1 MTQAASSPSA
11 PDFLSDRLIGRHGGG
26 SGGPLLICIGGLHGN
41 EPAGVEA
48 LRRVHRRLTETRL
61 PFRGRLVAL
70 AGNLTAL
77 SRGTRFVD
85 EDLNRV
91 WTLER
96 ISALEEAL
104 REGAPTPPELDS
116 AEGEQ
121 QRQLLGA
128 VRTVLE
134 TADRQEVYCLDL
146 HTTSSRSV
154 PFLTLSDSLRNR
166 AFAMNF
172 PVPIVLGLEEEV
184 EGTLLDF
191 LDHLGVAGVGVEGG
205 NHGDPTSVDHLER
218 AVWLALVSLGIVELT
233 DVPEH
238 DGLRRRLR
246 EATIGIPSLFEVRY
260 RHGLRRGDGFR
271 MEPGYENFQSVEA
284 GELVARDRRGEI
296 RSPESGRIFLPLYQQ
311 KGNEGF
317 FLVREVAPV
326 WLQISAVLRRL
337 RLDAALRW
345 LPAVRPHPEREES
358 VVVHPRAAG
367 PTLVNLFHLLGYRR
381 ERPEN
386 GHLVLTRRKDVAE
399 EAGGSEP
406 PEAGGVDHP

>member
-1 MTQAASSPSA
+1 MTQAASPPSESDL
-11 PDFLSDRLIGRHGGG
+11 PPDRLIGRHGGG
-26 SGGPLLICIGGLHGN
+26 SDGPLLLCVAGLHGN

-48 LRRVHRRLTETRL
+48 LRRVLRRLAEARP
-61 PFRGRLVAL
+61 PFRGRLVGL
-70 AGNLTAL
+70 AGNLPAL
-77 SRGTRFVD
+77 SRGSRFVD

-96 ISALEEAL
+96 ITALE
-104 REGAPTPPELDS
+104 GAVGDGASAASVLAT

-121 QRQLLGA
+121 QRQLLRA
-128 VRTVLE
+128 VRSLLE
-134 TADRQEVYCLDL
+134 TADREEVYCLDL

-166 AFAMNF
+166 SFAMNF

-191 LDHLGVAGVGVEGG
+191 LDHLGIAGVGLEGG
-205 NHGDPTSVDHLER
+205 KHDEPVSVDHLER
-218 AVWLALVSLGIVELT
+218 AVWLALVSLGIVGLA

-246 EATIGIPSLFEVRY
+246 QAAVGIPSLFEVRY
-260 RHGLRRGDGFR
+260 RHALRKKDAFR
-271 MEPGYENFQSVEA
+271 MEPGYENFRPVEA

-296 RSPESGRIFLPLYQQ
+296 RVPESGRIFLPLYQE
-311 KGNEGF
+311 KGTEGF
-317 FLVREVAPV
+317 FVVREVASV

-337 RLDAALRW
+337 RLDVVLRW
-345 LPAVRPHPEREES
+345 LPAVQPHPEREES
-358 VVVHPRAAG
+358 VVIHPRAAG
-367 PTLVNLFHLLGYRR
+367 PVLVDLFHLLGYRR
-381 ERPEN
+381 ERPED

-399 EAGGSEP
+399 ETEG
-406 PEAGGVDHP
+406 

>member
-1 MTQAASSPSA
+1 MTQAGPPPSE
-11 PDFLSDRLIGRHGGG
+11 PDLLSDRLIGRHGGG
-26 SGGPLLICIGGLHGN
+26 SDGPLLLCVAGLHGN
-41 EPAGVEA
+41 EPAGIEA
-48 LRRVHRRLTETRL
+48 LRRVHRRLAETRP
-61 PFRGRLVAL
+61 PFRGRLVGL
-70 AGNLTAL
+70 AGNLPAL

-96 ISALEEAL
+96 ITALE
-104 REGAPTPPELDS
+104 GAAGDGARPSSVLDT

-121 QRQLLGA
+121 QRQILRA
-128 VRTVLE
+128 VRSLLQ
-134 TADRQEVYCLDL
+134 TADREEVYCLDL

-154 PFLTLSDSLRNR
+154 PFLTLSDSLRSR
-166 AFAMNF
+166 SFAMNF

-191 LDHLGVAGVGVEGG
+191 LDHLAIAGVGLEGG
-205 NHGDPTSVDHLER
+205 KHDDPASVDHLER
-218 AVWLALVSLGIVELT
+218 AVWLALVSLGIVELA

-246 EATIGIPSLFEVRY
+246 QAAVGIPSLFEVRY
-260 RHGLRRGDGFR
+260 RHALRTGDAFR
-271 MEPGYENFQSVEA
+271 MEPGYENFQPVEA

-296 RSPESGRIFLPLYQQ
+296 RVPEPGRIFLPLYQD
-311 KGNEGF
+311 KGSEGF
-317 FLVREVAPV
+317 LLVREVASV

-337 RLDAALRW
+337 RLDVVLRW

-358 VVVHPRAAG
+358 VVIHPRAAG
-367 PTLVNLFHLLGYRR
+367 PVLVDLFHLLGYRR
-381 ERPEN
+381 ERPED

-399 EAGGSEP
+399 ETEG
-406 PEAGGVDHP
+406 